1 MSLVCEICAKSY
13 KKGNKVKRLI
23 GNRVSGR
30 SIRKQLPNL
39 RSRRFEIDGTVVSV
53 KLCASCLKR
62 FKKDSKVSV
71 NPNFK
76 FA

>member
-1 MSLVCEICAKSY
+1 MSMLCEICAKSY
-13 KKGNKVKRLI
+13 KKGNKVQRLI

-30 SIRKQLPNL
+30 SIRRQLPNL

-62 FKKDSKVSV
+62 FKKDAEVRV
-71 NPNFK
+71 NPKFK
-76 FA
+76 LA

>member
-1 MSLVCEICAKSY
+1 MSMICEICMKSY
-13 KKGNKVKRLI
+13 KKGNKVQRLI

-30 SIRKQLPNL
+30 SIKRQLPNL
-39 RSRRFEIDGTVVSV
+39 RSRRFNIDGTVVSV

-62 FKKDSKVSV
+62 VKKDAEVKV

-76 FA
+76 LA

>member
-1 MSLVCEICAKSY
+1 MSMLCEICSKSY
-13 KKGNKVKRLI
+13 KKGNKVQRLI

-30 SIRKQLPNL
+30 SIRRQLPNL
-39 RSRRFEIDGTVVSV
+39 RSRRFEIEGTVVSL

-62 FKKDSKVSV
+62 FKKDSKVKV

-76 FA
+76 LA

>member
-1 MSLVCEICAKSY
+1 MSMICEICMKSY
-13 KKGNKVKRLI
+13 KKGNSVQRLM

-30 SIRKQLPNL
+30 SIKRQLPNL
-39 RSRRFEIDGTVVSV
+39 RSRRFNIDGTVVSV

-62 FKKDSKVSV
+62 VKKDAEVRV

-76 FA
+76 LA

>member
-1 MSLVCEICAKSY
+1 MSMVCEICLKAY

-23 GNRVSGR
+23 GNRVSSR
-30 SIRKQLPNL
+30 TIRKQLPNL
-39 RSRRFEIDGTVVSV
+39 RSRRFEIDGTVMSV

-62 FKKDSKVSV
+62 VKKDSKVSV

-76 FA
+76 LA